1 MHRGVQDFISWIAQ
15 NPEPGISAGRGLAAA
30 TPATAVELAAV
41 EERIASPLPADLRFV
56 LSRYNGGEVPSG
68 QLLSAGDGAPESILS
83 VADEL
88 SKRMSKSL
96 RDPELLLPFY
106 RSDDGG
112 ILAFDRS
119 GGPVADTWPIIDYYL
134 ESGEQR
140 LVHRTFDGFCR
151 LRVAEWSSPDFG
163 GEFSLES
170 YLNSGK
176 RHVTIEPDVSI
187 AHATVAHALRRA
199 GQPEIALQA
208 YLDAA
213 RCLPAQPW
221 CDWEALKLSALL
233 GDGRAAWESSV
244 RLAAR
249 ATKIRWRQRETT
261 PALVADTLAVI
272 APRLSARAERV
283 LRLYDQLQRQADNE
297 RERQHIAGIRRAL
310 MNQTAPPPPL
320 GARIPSIAPLADTA
334 SWITALAEGYRRGKL
349 RDEDLLFA
357 PSYAALR
364 AKYALAQVLRVS
376 RTFA

>member
-1 MHRGVQDFISWIAQ
+1 MHRGVQDFIAWIEQ
-15 NPEPGISAGRGLAAA
+15 HPERGGLVRAS
-30 TPATAVELAAV
+30 PATAVELAAV

-56 LSRYNGGEVPSG
+56 LSRYNGGELPSG
-68 QLLSAGDGAPESILS
+68 MLLSAGDSEPNSMLI

-88 SKRMSKSL
+88 AKRMGRSL
-96 RDPELLLPFY
+96 RDPEMLLPFY

-119 GGPVADTWPIIDYYL
+119 AGPVADTWPIIDYYL

-151 LRVAEWSSPDFG
+151 LRVAEWSSADFG

-170 YLNSGK
+170 YLSSGR
-176 RHVTIEPDVSI
+176 RHTAIEPDVSI

-199 GQPEIALQA
+199 GKPEDALLA
-208 YLDAA
+208 YLLAA
-213 RCLPAQPW
+213 RCIPAQAW

-249 ATKIRWRQRETT
+249 APKTRWRQRETT
-261 PALVADTLAVI
+261 PALVADVLAVI
-272 APRLSARAERV
+272 SPRLPARAERV
-283 LRLYDQLQRQADNE
+283 LRLYDQLHMQAEGD
-297 RERQHIAGIRRAL
+297 RERQHIAEIRIAL
-310 MNQTAPPPPL
+310 MNRSAAPPPL
-320 GARIPSIAPLADTA
+320 GARIPSVVPHADTA
-334 SWITALAEGYRRGKL
+334 AWLAALCDGYRRGKL

-357 PSYAALR
+357 PSYASLR

-376 RTFA
+376 RAFA

>member
-1 MHRGVQDFISWIAQ
+1 MHRGVQDFISWIEQ
-15 NPEPGISAGRGLAAA
+15 HPERGGLVHAS
-30 TPATAVELAAV
+30 PATAGGLAAV

-56 LSRYNGGEVPSG
+56 LSRYNGGELPSG
-68 QLLSAGDGAPESILS
+68 QLLSAGDGEPSTMLT

-88 SKRMSKSL
+88 AKRMGRSL

-119 GGPVADTWPIIDYYL
+119 AGPVSDTWPIIDYYL

-151 LRVAEWSSPDFG
+151 LRVAEWTSADFG

-176 RHVTIEPDVSI
+176 RYAAIEPDVSI

-199 GQPEIALQA
+199 GQPEAALIA
-208 YLDAA
+208 YLAAA
-213 RCLPAQPW
+213 RCVPAQAW
-221 CDWEALKLSALL
+221 CDWEALKLAALL
-233 GDGRAAWESSV
+233 GDGRAAWEASV

-249 ATKIRWRQRETT
+249 APKPRWRQRETT
-261 PALVADTLAVI
+261 PALVADVLAVI
-272 APRLSARAERV
+272 SPRLPARAERV
-283 LRLYDQLQRQADNE
+283 LRLYDQLHLQAEGE
-297 RERQHIAGIRRAL
+297 RERQHIAEIRISLINRSA
-310 MNQTAPPPPL
+310 APPPL
-320 GARIPSIAPLADTA
+320 GARTPSVVPLADT
-334 SWITALAEGYRRGKL
+334 TAWLAALCEGYRRGKL

-357 PSYAALR
+357 PSYASLR
-364 AKYALAQVLRVS
+364 AKYALAQVLRVARS
-376 RTFA
+376 FS

>member
-1 MHRGVQDFISWIAQ
+1 MHRGVQDFISWIEQ
-15 NPEPGISAGRGLAAA
+15 NPEPGSADGLAAA
-30 TPATAVELAAV
+30 SPATALELAAV

-68 QLLSAGDGAPESILS
+68 QLLSAGDSAPDSILS

-88 SKRMSKSL
+88 AKRMSKSL

-119 GGPVADTWPIIDYYL
+119 AGPVADTWPIIDYYL

-151 LRVAEWSSPDFG
+151 LRIAEWSSPDFG

-170 YLNSGK
+170 YLSSGK
-176 RHVTIEPDVSI
+176 RHVHIEPDVSI

-199 GQPEIALQA
+199 GKPELALQS

-221 CDWEALKLSALL
+221 CDWEALKLAALL

-249 ATKIRWRQRETT
+249 ATRTRWRQRETT

-272 APRLSARAERV
+272 AERVSARPERV
-283 LRLYDQLQRQADNE
+283 LRLYDWLLRQADSD
-297 RERQHIAGIRRAL
+297 RERQHIADIRRAL
-310 MNQTAPPPPL
+310 MNRAAPPPPL
-320 GARIPSIAPLADTA
+320 GARVPSIAPLADTA
-334 SWITALAEGYRRGKL
+334 SWLTALCEGYRRGKL

-357 PSYAALR
+357 PSFAVLR
-364 AKYALAQVLRVS
+364 AKYALAAVLRVARS
-376 RTFA
+376 FA